1 MGQDLIIGMIVHDRA
16 TIVHQKNCRCDAGES
31 FRYPFCMAETAT
43 KPWTVDD
50 FLAWERQQEER
61 YEWHD
66 GLVRAMVGGTLDHNR
81 IVNNLVAAL
90 RPKLRGTP
98 RAVFSENV
106 KVKVGLAI
114 TYPDLV
120 MTCSPQD
127 AKADMLNEPVVIIEV
142 LSPSTELFDRGRKW
156 TLYQHLPSLR
166 QYVLVSQDSAHVET
180 YTRRDGTWQYAALDG
195 LATELALNAID
206 ATVPLAWIFE
216 EATAASSA

>member
-1 MGQDLIIGMIVHDRA
+1 
-16 TIVHQKNCRCDAGES
+16 
-31 FRYPFCMAETAT
+31 MAQAAT

-66 GLVRAMVGGTLDHNR
+66 GMVRAMVGGTLDHNR

-98 RAVFSENV
+98 CAVFSENV

-114 TYPDLV
+114 TYSDLV
-120 MTCSPQD
+120 NTCSPQD
-127 AKADMLNEPVVIIEV
+127 AKADMLNEPIVIIEV

-156 TLYQHLPSLR
+156 SLYQTLASLR
-166 QYVLVSQDSAHVET
+166 QYVLVSQDTAHVEC

-195 LATELALNAID
+195 LASELSLDAIR
-206 ATVPLAWIFE
+206 AAIPLAWIFE
-216 EATAASSA
+216 ETSAANSA